1 MESYRPETIRR
12 ASFNKVLA
20 RYDATISELS
30 RRARAKPSDNEE
42 SSSLKTLAQ
51 LDRWRLEDL
60 PRTLQQR
67 RTVEEETTGG
77 AWLEKD
83 EVQNLIRWKL
93 YVSMSLSEIMR

>member
-1 MESYRPETIRR
+1 MESYRPENITR

-20 RYDATISELS
+20 RYDTTISVLS
-30 RRARAKPSDNEE
+30 RRAKAKPSDEEE
-42 SSSLKTLAQ
+42 STGLKTLAQ

-60 PRTLQQR
+60 PRTLQRR
-67 RTVEEETTGG
+67 RTAEGQTTGE

-93 YVSMSLSEIMR
+93 YVSMSLSEMM